1 MAGVRGVMRVLLLT
15 QIYLLWHLGFAQL
28 VPAIAMPSR
37 PLTVWVGVCF
47 AFLYV
52 QQVWLLAYPRGA
64 LATRFYR
71 WAYAGFYLDESFT
84 RLTFRVWPARM
95 RVTQSSVPSKLRP
108 KLPGKLS

>member
-1 MAGVRGVMRVLLLT
+1 MAGIRGVVRLLLLT

-28 VPAIAMPSR
+28 VPAIPMPLL
-37 PLTVWVGVCF
+37 PLAVWVGVCF

-52 QQVWLLAYPRGA
+52 LQVWLLAYPRGA

-71 WAYAGFYLDESFT
+71 WAYGGFYLDESFT

-95 RVTQSSVPSKLRP
+95 STAQSGAPSKLRP
-108 KLPGKLS
+108 TLRGKLS